1 MSKFNELYESIIN
14 ESIEFKDEYVNYYSG
29 QYDYRINAIENGEV
43 LGYIDYTDYNDE
55 ISIKYIEV
63 NPKHRRKGIGEQ
75 LVLQLQKK
83 YPKTEIDWGMTTDDG
98 TKLYNKIKNKLYVD
112 KARLKKIASL
122 KAKFKKNKAFLDK
135 SYKDKDPKSVNWD
148 KVNDIQDEQDD
159 IESELWIDYGIDINE

>member
-83 YPKTEIDWGMTTDDG
+83 YPKLDRDWETHHF
-98 TKLYNKIKNKLYVD
+98 
-112 KARLKKIASL
+112 R
-122 KAKFKKNKAFLDK
+122 
-135 SYKDKDPKSVNWD
+135 
-148 KVNDIQDEQDD
+148 
-159 IESELWIDYGIDINE
+159 